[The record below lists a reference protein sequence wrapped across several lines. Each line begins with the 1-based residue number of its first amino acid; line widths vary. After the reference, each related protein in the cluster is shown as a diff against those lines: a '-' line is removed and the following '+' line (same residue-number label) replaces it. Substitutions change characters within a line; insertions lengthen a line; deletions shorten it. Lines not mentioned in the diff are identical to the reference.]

1 MAKPMLFGGIAL
13 IGTAVLVLV
22 SNLFSTIE
30 KNSIK
35 GEEDN
40 SMQLAV
46 AQANLA
52 PVGAV
57 TTVDKSIVKAARTG
71 EAVFNAVCTSCHS
84 AGVLGAPKVDDKA
97 AWTPRAAQGL
107 DGLLKS
113 AVNGKNSMPARGGD
127 PTITDEELTNAIVY
141 MTGKAGIDL
150 KAGDK
155 GAAAPAAAAPAQ
167 ATAAPAAAAPAQA
180 TAAPAQATA
189 APAAAPAQVTA
200 APAAAAPA
208 QATAAPAAAAPAQA
222 TAAAAPAQATAAAA
236 PAQATAAPAA
246 APAQATA
253 APAAAAPAQATAA
266 PAAAAPAQA
275 TAAKIDGEKV
285 YKGTCFACH
294 DVGVANAPKLGD
306 KAAWSARV
314 ATGKDALYHS
324 ALNGKN
330 VMPAKGGNTALSDD
344 EVKAAVDYIVGKSQ

>member
-1 MAKPMLFGGIAL
+1 MAQHSTPNDPMAKPMLFGGIAL

-167 ATAAPAAAAPAQA
+167 ATAAPAAAAPAQV
-180 TAAPAQATA
+180 TAAPA
-189 APAAAPAQVTA
+189 AAAPAQVTA

-208 QATAAPAAAAPAQA
+208 QVI
-222 TAAAAPAQATAAAA
+222 
-236 PAQATAAPAA
+236 
-246 APAQATA
+246 A